1 LLNLINMENKKSN
14 IQDPD
19 IVFSKSVSSGKRI
32 YYLDVKKNWQGK
44 LFLTITESKKILIKD
59 ASQPT
64 VHFEKY
70 KIFIFKEDLDNFLS
84 ALNETISYIKDNDTI
99 DISYPPDDKENF
111 DDSIHLKIDF

>member
-1 LLNLINMENKKSN
+1 MENKKSN

-32 YYLDVKKNWQGK
+32 YYLDVKKNRQGK
-44 LFLTITESKKILIKD
+44 LFLTITESKKVLIQD
-59 ASQPT
+59 SSQPA

-84 ALNETISYIKDNDTI
+84 ALNETISYIKDNDI
-99 DISYPPDDKENF
+99 INSSPPCDKDTF
-111 DDSIHLKIDF
+111 DDSIHFKIDF